1 MATATQVPWTTPG
14 GTPCCCNFC
23 SNNEIA
29 SFYQFIGVPTSF
41 QSAVI
46 SEATFAAIKLYGIS
60 VSYQFNVGVGSLQ
73 PGPINT
79 TIQTDP
85 IASCGPNIIVPIST
99 GSVPGTLLLYSNNG
113 LYSAL
118 IQCSFSLFIQDGG
131 TGWPGQPSSPS
142 PSTESPVVFVSSS
155 TLGESV
161 IFSIDA
167 NSASGINGYR
177 AAFGNK
183 YGSSGAATTSF
194 TLFGQSRTITVENSI
209 ASTLSISIDV
219 AAP

>member
-1 MATATQVPWTTPG
+1 MPWTTPG

-23 SNNEIA
+23 NNNEIT
-29 SFYQFIGVPTSF
+29 SFYEFVGVPTSF

-46 SEATFAAIKLYGIS
+46 SQATFAAIKLYGIS

-79 TIQTDP
+79 TIQTSP
-85 IASCGPNIIVPIST
+85 FTSCGKTIIPIGNQT
-99 GSVPGTLLLYSNNG
+99 IPGTLLIYNNNG
-113 LYSAL
+113 LFSAL
-118 IQCSFSLFIQDGG
+118 IQCAFHLFIQDGG

-161 IFSIDA
+161 IFSIAA
-167 NSASGINGYR
+167 NSLSGINGYR

-194 TLFGQSRTITVENSI
+194 TLFGQTRTITVQNSI
-209 ASTLSISIDV
+209 ASTLSISIDA